1 MMIMELKIGDKI
13 RVIKQ
18 ENYMFPEIGEEG
30 IIVSMNNEYP
40 KVKFDNKQPLVESLE
55 GLVVVDPLTIK
66 KITL

>member
-1 MMIMELKIGDKI
+1 MELKIGDRI

-18 ENYMFPEIGEEG
+18 DNYMFPKVGEEG

-55 GLVVVDPLTIK
+55 NLVVVDPLTLKRIQ
-66 KITL
+66 L